1 MIEVSSGIA
10 REALLLV
17 FFLAS
22 GGLLIFVY
30 DVLRIIRQLIPHKIW
45 VVAFEDIL
53 YWIGC
58 ALFIF
63 IMLCRENEGMIRGFI
78 MGAVLVGMLL
88 YNHLLSP
95 HIVDGVVRFFRFL
108 YRVMRRPVQFCVHWM
123 LRPVRFVSR
132 YMIRGFGKLRK
143 VLKNCC
149 KAVKMA
155 LCKL

>member
-1 MIEVSSGIA
+1 MIEVSSSIT

-17 FFLAS
+17 FFFAS

-30 DVLRIIRQLIPHKIW
+30 DVLRIIRRLIPHKIG

-63 IMLCRENEGMIRGFI
+63 ILLCRENEGMLRGFI

-88 YNHLLSP
+88 YNHFLSP
-95 HIVDGVVRFFRFL
+95 HMIGGVVRFFRFL
-108 YRVMRRPVQFCVHWM
+108 HRVLRKPVQFCTHWL
-123 LRPVRFVSR
+123 LRPIRFVSR
-132 YMIRGFGKLRK
+132 YMIRVFGKLRK
-143 VLKNCC
+143 TLKNYC